1 MKIFS
6 AFFALVAADKTKCNL
21 FDVSCSIDGG
31 WTLTVNETCH
41 DEQYKNLKIKEQISS
56 FFMINRPIQNVT
68 TNPPVDPN
76 CRFTATD
83 YPRVIT
89 NLTFN
94 SCEGFPFTADPAA
107 DHTEYTGY
115 VDQRIILPG
124 SGGQNISASEMDEIK
139 VLCELDNA
147 DLKANDA
154 PISAPDEPD
163 SIETL
168 SSDDLIKDFDLG
180 LQVGTIENGTFVPLP
195 ADQPVDVGSKIATK
209 LSKKDTDYL
218 FQLKGCNGYATIGNE
233 KVTVDFYTTRNNY
246 CPNDIVKTVIGFIWE
261 GFEQYSLD
269 VFRIKNA
276 DKLTFACEVTVF
288 NPGSDARIDCDDDSR
303 RRRRSA
309 EDSVTSFEITK
320 TINLA
325 EENESSAL
333 QTCANILVPSIFFL
347 AFL

>member
-6 AFFALVAADKTKCNL
+6 ALFALVVADHETAKCNL
-21 FDVSCSIDGG
+21 FEVNCSIDGG

-41 DEQYKNLKIKEQISS
+41 DEQYKNLKIKDQISS

-68 TNPPVDPN
+68 TTPPVDPK

-94 SCEGFPFTADPAA
+94 SCEGFPFTADPKA

-115 VDQRIILPG
+115 VDQRIFLPPG
-124 SGGQNISASEMDEIK
+124 NISASEMDEIK
-139 VLCELDNA
+139 VKCELDNA
-147 DLKANDA
+147 DLKADDA

-163 SIETL
+163 SVETL
-168 SSDDLIKDFDLG
+168 SSDDLIKEFDLG
-180 LQVGTIENGTFVPLP
+180 LQVGTIANGNFEPLP
-195 ADQPVDVGSKIATK
+195 AGQEVDVGSRIGTK
-209 LSKKDTDYL
+209 LTKKNTDYE
-218 FQLKGCNGYATIGNE
+218 FQLKGCNGYATIDD
-233 KVTVDFYTTRNNY
+233 KTVRVEFYTTKDDY
-246 CPNDIVKTVIGFIWE
+246 CPNKTVKTIINFVWE
-261 GFEQYSLD
+261 GFELFTLD
-269 VFRIKNA
+269 VFRIANA

-288 NPGSDARIDCDDDSR
+288 NPGTAARIDCDDDSR
-303 RRRRSA
+303 RRRSA
-309 EDSVTSFEITK
+309 EESVTSFEITK

-325 EENESSAL
+325 KENESSAL
-333 QTCANILVPSIFFL
+333 QTCANILVPSVFFL